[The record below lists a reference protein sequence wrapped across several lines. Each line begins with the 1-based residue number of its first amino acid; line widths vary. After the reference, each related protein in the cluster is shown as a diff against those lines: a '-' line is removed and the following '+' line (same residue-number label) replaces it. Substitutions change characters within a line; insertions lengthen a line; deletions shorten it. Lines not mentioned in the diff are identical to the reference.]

1 MSVNVWSQKYLF
13 FVETNTAGC
22 CHLRMSPA
30 VFVKTKTQIF
40 LTKPRDIYSH
50 FWKGLFSRYYQLD
63 IVPRSHQRYVSC
75 RHKHGW
81 RGPDFSESHG
91 WKLPRGLDQATG
103 STSLLF
109 CKLHHHYLLLAKKLM
124 HGKELKLF
132 EDKHYIIFKAAT
144 LAP

>member
-50 FWKGLFSRYYQLD
+50 FWKGYFPD
-63 IVPRSHQRYVSC
+63 ITSWILS
-75 RHKHGW
+75 
-81 RGPDFSESHG
+81 
-91 WKLPRGLDQATG
+91 RGLIKDMFLVATNTAGEVLISQKATAGSYQEVWTRPLDRQASSSVNSITII
-103 STSLLF
+103 SFLLRNL
-109 CKLHHHYLLLAKKLM
+109 CTAKS
-124 HGKELKLF
+124 
-132 EDKHYIIFKAAT
+132 
-144 LAP
+144 